1 LYRYVKG
8 EKDGLEGILNV
19 YAGAKSVVTVR
30 GVRFKNGRNV
40 QNGAGRRALTPPDP
54 QLAIAERRLMPSW
67 FQ

>member
-1 LYRYVKG
+1 
-8 EKDGLEGILNV
+8 V

-54 QLAIAERRLMPSW
+54 QLKGARYPGGFKPSPLNINPG
-67 FQ
+67 FKTCR